1 MRAAIHR
8 ASWSR
13 TMKQAAVSSMVHATS
28 SQPFAQGAPVL
39 FRLAFHGR
47 PGRILNLE
55 PMVDPAG
62 RDDPNVS
69 LHHAIRVWIMIVTAS
84 TMTASAII
92 PSRMTQTL
100 RMRSSMMARI
110 IARFQVRE
118 D

>member
-1 MRAAIHR
+1 M
-8 ASWSR
+8 
-13 TMKQAAVSSMVHATS
+13 AVRSGATS

-47 PGRILNLE
+47 PAGFLILSHWSTR
-55 PMVDPAG
+55 PVDTIQMF
-62 RDDPNVS
+62 S
-69 LHHAIRVWIMIVTAS
+69 LHHAIRLWIMIVTAS